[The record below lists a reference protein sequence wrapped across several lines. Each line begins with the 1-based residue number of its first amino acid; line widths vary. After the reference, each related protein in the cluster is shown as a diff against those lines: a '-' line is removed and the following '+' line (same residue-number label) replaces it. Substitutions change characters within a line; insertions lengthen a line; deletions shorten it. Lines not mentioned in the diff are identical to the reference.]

1 MNYTGIMKDQ
11 AAHRPPEPDFIQQVH
26 SRLEAALWQAP
37 AGALPSSSLE
47 QAARTL
53 LLASD
58 AKRARARL
66 VLQVGQLLQGG
77 KGRPV
82 VEPAALVD
90 IAAAIELIH
99 GASLLHDDVV
109 DGSDRRRGVPTANAS
124 RGNSFAV
131 LCGDLVLARAVM
143 ALVPFGATVVGDA
156 VAVVE
161 EMTRAALVE
170 VEDRGSFDVPLT
182 RWRAM
187 AEGKTGA
194 LFGLCA
200 RLPCRL
206 AADDDR
212 GARLARG
219 FRHIGVAFQ
228 IVDDLNDLT
237 GRDPTK
243 PRGQDLRE
251 KNPSLPLLLA
261 RMHDRDLARS
271 IDEAAAN
278 DVNDAK
284 NIDVCQRVLRT
295 AGAASVDV
303 ARQAIDEARRT
314 IGDDAAGLRGLLEW
328 TVALVDGSIA

>member
-1 MNYTGIMKDQ
+1 MKSHDAQ
-11 AAHRPPEPDFIQQVH
+11 SFPGGPDFIQQVH
-26 SRLEAALWQAP
+26 NRLEAALWRAP

-66 VLQVGQLLQGG
+66 VLQVGQLLGD
-77 KGRPV
+77 KEHAV
-82 VEPAALVD
+82 IDPAALVD
-90 IAAAIELIH
+90 IAAAVELIH

-143 ALVPFGATVVGDA
+143 TLVPFGVAVVADA

-206 AADDDR
+206 AADDER
-212 GARLARG
+212 GERLARA
-219 FRHIGVAFQ
+219 FRQLGVAFQ

-261 RMHDRDLARS
+261 RMSDRDLARS
-271 IDEAAAN
+271 IDEAGGAESSA
-278 DVNDAK
+278 NDAK
-284 NIDVCQRVLRT
+284 GVEVCQRVLRT

-303 ARQAIDEARRT
+303 ARRAIDDARGT
-314 IGDDAAGLRGLLEW
+314 IGADAAGLGGLLEW
-328 TVALVDGSIA
+328 TIALVDGSIASS